1 MDRLELKAPPIF
13 QMVITAGFMWILAVL
28 LPTMSIARFASALVA
43 LVLASIGVAVAI
55 LGVQAFL
62 AADTT
67 IDPRIPNQSSSLVT
81 KGVYSISRN
90 PMYLGFLLML
100 VGWGVFLFN
109 IMSFLLLPLFVMYM
123 NRFQITPEER
133 YMRKK
138 FGQEY
143 SQYAAAVRRWV

>member
-1 MDRLELKAPPIF
+1 MDRLELKVPPII

-90 PMYLGFLLML
+90 PMYVGFLLML

>member
-1 MDRLELKAPPIF
+1 MDRLELKVPPIL
-13 QMVITAGFMWILAVL
+13 QMVIAAGLMWILAVL
-28 LPTMSIARFASALVA
+28 LPNMSIAFFASTLVA
-43 LVLASIGVAVAI
+43 LVLASIGIAVVI

-62 AADTT
+62 SADTT
-67 IDPRIPNQSSSLVT
+67 IDPRIPEQSSRLVT

-90 PMYLGFLLML
+90 PMYVGFLLML
-100 VGWGVFLFN
+100 IGWGAFLFN

>member
-1 MDRLELKAPPIF
+1 MDRLELKVPPII
-13 QMVITAGFMWILAVL
+13 QMVITASLMWILAVL
-28 LPTMSIARFASALVA
+28 LPTMSIAFFASALVA

-90 PMYLGFLLML
+90 PMYVGFLLML

-109 IMSFLLLPLFVMYM
+109 IVSFLLLPLFVMYM